1 MSNSMQN
8 QETIYKEDITVN
20 LNAVKYIKGKNYSNM
35 DVMKTK
41 YPDVRIRF
49 SKTTNICTIQLT
61 STDRDVLDSAVET
74 FSEFVNKGLH
84 IHQSRTEYK
93 REKQMRDK
101 IKKERLA
108 KQKIINNFKKF
119 KEEQEL
125 VEKIAKGEITAS
137 ESPHHNEMLKR
148 NMFYGLPIDG
158 EED

>member
-1 MSNSMQN
+1 MQN
-8 QETIYKEDITVN
+8 QETIDKEDITVN

-35 DVMKTK
+35 DEMKTK

-49 SKTTNICTIQLT
+49 SKTTNICKIQLT
-61 STDRDVLDSAVET
+61 STDRDVLNSAVET

-84 IHQSRTEYK
+84 IHQSITEYK

-108 KQKIINNFKKF
+108 KQKIINNFKKY

-125 VEKIAKGEITAS
+125 AEKIAKGEIAPS
-137 ESPHHNEMLKR
+137 ESPLHNEMSKQ